1 MADDPARDAQT
12 RMWSIGDYPAIAR
25 HLLPISEA
33 TVAALD
39 IQADR
44 RVLDV
49 AVGNG
54 NRRHPGRPA
63 GRFRH
68 RDRPHAGP
76 DRPSPGPLRV
86 GRPGVAQAR
95 LAAAGLDATVETC
108 DFAWRFPSAEVGFET
123 FVTAA
128 GPFVMFMATMQRQ
141 SLADTARTALLEAM
155 AETNVATDGTCELPA
170 AYLLMTATR

>member
-1 MADDPARDAQT
+1 MWRWATGTAAILAARRGAFVTGIDLTPAQIDRARDRCA
-12 RMWSIGDYPAIAR
+12 WGDP
-25 HLLPISEA
+25 E
-33 TVAALD
+33 
-39 IQADR
+39 
-44 RVLDV
+44 
-49 AVGNG
+49 
-54 NRRHPGRPA
+54 
-63 GRFRH
+63 
-68 RDRPHAGP
+68 
-76 DRPSPGPLRV
+76 
-86 GRPGVAQAR
+86 VAQAR

-108 DFAWRFPSAEVGFET
+108 DFAWRFPSAEAGFET